1 MYMIYNIFTQ
11 AEGAVPHL
19 ASREPDHDNNFG
31 QVVVDLDCGDQE
43 DVGHEGD
50 PNKLWQLDGGHE
62 PDHDNN
68 FGQVVVVVI
77 MRLVVMKMAIL
88 FEKVRVVMM
97 VITTTYGPSILKRWW
112 WSWWSS

>member
-1 MYMIYNIFTQ
+1 MYIIYNIFTQ
-11 AEGAVPHL
+11 AEGAVRHL

-68 FGQVVVVVI
+68 FGQVVVAVI
-77 MRLVVMKMAIL
+77 MRLVVVK
-88 FEKVRVVMM
+88 
-97 VITTTYGPSILKRWW
+97 KRWW
-112 WSWWSS
+112 WS